1 MTIWVPAVHCG
12 GSGLRCS
19 SVLRHSLL
27 CRKILISL
35 MRTRSAAKKTM
46 ISMQIT
52 TEHTISTTKKLTW
65 LSYQAMIELAYNV
78 KFAFRVFI
86 TIRASLG
93 SGNTSMAGDSS
104 SRARRGDF
112 VCWHHRT
119 MLKLNI
125 IKVFTIRRTMREITA
140 PQPVL
145 GTQQAQRLIPAFLR
159 TIRSKQNPYICRG
172 VVANHRC
179 TARSLW
185 TRNTDRNL

>member
-1 MTIWVPAVHCG
+1 
-12 GSGLRCS
+12 
-19 SVLRHSLL
+19 
-27 CRKILISL
+27 

-65 LSYQAMIELAYNV
+65 LSYQAMIELTYNV
-78 KFAFRVFI
+78 KFAFWVFI

-93 SGNTSMAGDSS
+93 SDNTSVGDSS
-104 SRARRGDF
+104 SCGRRGDF
-112 VCWHHRT
+112 VCCHHHT

-125 IKVFTIRRTMREITA
+125 SIKVVTIRRTMREITA

-179 TARSLW
+179 TARSL
-185 TRNTDRNL
+185 

>member
-1 MTIWVPAVHCG
+1 
-12 GSGLRCS
+12 
-19 SVLRHSLL
+19 
-27 CRKILISL
+27 

-78 KFAFRVFI
+78 KFACWVFI

-93 SGNTSMAGDSS
+93 SDNTSVGDSS
-104 SRARRGDF
+104 SCARRGDF
-112 VCWHHRT
+112 VCWHHHT
-119 MLKLNI
+119 LPKLNI
-125 IKVFTIRRTMREITA
+125 IKVVTIRKTMREITA

-145 GTQQAQRLIPAFLR
+145 GTQQAQRLISAFLR

-179 TARSLW
+179 TARSL
-185 TRNTDRNL
+185 